1 LLNKQDY
8 NRIKNVLFKKGEGM
22 RQVRFVL
29 SLTVL
34 LLAML
39 ACNAATGIRTAQTE
53 VPALMTEAPT
63 ALGPIETAAAE
74 FTPPAES
81 TSTASSETPSV
92 GRLGIKLE
100 DVKTVMQVTQQF
112 AFSDGTVDGKPA
124 AIAKLSSTAATSF
137 PTLANGFS
145 AAFIGDTNNLSEI
158 KVTLPRTKDQ
168 ATVDEGIGLATIMFA
183 GILPADVQVG
193 FLTWMT
199 QNYSGIPVGGSKETT
214 VNNFKF
220 TLSRT
225 DTEMLLEIVPAK

>member
-1 LLNKQDY
+1 MN
-8 NRIKNVLFKKGEGM
+8 
-22 RQVRFVL
+22 QVRIVL
-29 SLTVL
+29 SLSVL
-34 LLAML
+34 LLAAL

-53 VPALMTEAPT
+53 IPAMLTEAPT

-81 TSTASSETPSV
+81 TSAPSDGTPSA
-92 GRLGIKLE
+92 GGLGIKLE

-124 AIAKLSSTAATSF
+124 AIAKLTSTAAASF
-137 PTLANGFS
+137 PTLAAGFS
-145 AAFIGDTNNLSEI
+145 AAFIGDSNNLNEI
-158 KVTLPRTKDQ
+158 KVTLPRTEDQ
-168 ATVDEGIGLATIMFA
+168 ATVDEGLGLMSVMFA

-193 FLTWMT
+193 FLAWMT
-199 QNYSGIPVGGSKETT
+199 QNYSKVPVDGSKETT

-225 DTEMLLEIVPAK
+225 KTEILLDIVPVK